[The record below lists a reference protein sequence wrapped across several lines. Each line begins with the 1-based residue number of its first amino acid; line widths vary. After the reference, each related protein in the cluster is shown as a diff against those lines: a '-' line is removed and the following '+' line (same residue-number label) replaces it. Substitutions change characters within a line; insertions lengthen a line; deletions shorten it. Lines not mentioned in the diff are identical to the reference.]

1 MNIRLKGITGHG
13 KNRIREQGDVWEV
26 LTVQD
31 VGIISMT
38 PMPNNKP
45 IKSVAT
51 NEWRWLDE
59 KNFEIIE
66 NNC

>member
-13 KNRIREQGDVWEV
+13 KNRIREHGDVWEV
-26 LTVQD
+26 LTLQEM
-31 VGIISMT
+31 GIISMT
-38 PMPNNKP
+38 PMPTKMP
-45 IKSVAT
+45 IISVVT

-66 NNC
+66 INC

>member
-13 KNRIREQGDVWEV
+13 KNRIREHGDVWEI
-26 LTVQD
+26 LTLQD
-31 VGIISMT
+31 IGIFSSTAHGNST
-38 PMPNNKP
+38 P
-45 IKSVAT
+45 IRSIAT

>member
-13 KNRIREQGDVWEV
+13 KNRIREHRDVWKV
-26 LTVQD
+26 LTLQEM
-31 VGIISMT
+31 GIISMT
-38 PMPNNKP
+38 PMPTKMP
-45 IKSVAT
+45 IISVAT

>member
-13 KNRIREQGDVWEV
+13 KNRIREHGDVWEV
-26 LTVQD
+26 LTLQEM
-31 VGIISMT
+31 GIISMT
-38 PMPNNKP
+38 PMPTKMP
-45 IKSVAT
+45 IISIAT
-51 NEWRWLDE
+51 KEWRWLDE

>member
-1 MNIRLKGITGHG
+1 MKIRLKGITGHG
-13 KNRIREQGDVWEV
+13 KNRIREHGDVWEI
-26 LTVQD
+26 LTLQD
-31 VGIISMT
+31 IGIISSTAHGNST
-38 PMPNNKP
+38 P
-45 IKSVAT
+45 IRSIAT

>member
-1 MNIRLKGITGHG
+1 
-13 KNRIREQGDVWEV
+13 
-26 LTVQD
+26 
-31 VGIISMT
+31 
-38 PMPNNKP
+38 MPNNTP